1 MADSDTQAQNNQ
13 SNCITF
19 NGTVITA
26 PIEVGENIVAI
37 SIESPKKEELPLII
51 IESTME
57 VAEKNLKIGTKLSA
71 FGYLAKIDGDWVIM
85 CQQLSIL

>member
-1 MADSDTQAQNNQ
+1 
-13 SNCITF
+13 
-19 NGTVITA
+19 
-26 PIEVGENIVAI
+26 
-37 SIESPKKEELPLII
+37 
-51 IESTME
+51 ME